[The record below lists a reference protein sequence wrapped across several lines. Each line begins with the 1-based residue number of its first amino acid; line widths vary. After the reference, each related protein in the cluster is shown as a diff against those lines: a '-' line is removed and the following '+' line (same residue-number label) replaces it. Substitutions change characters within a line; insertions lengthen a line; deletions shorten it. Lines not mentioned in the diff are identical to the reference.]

1 MSKGKTIY
9 WFIGLVTVTT
19 IGFLVIPSLVKKYS
33 NKLYKFSLKK
43 DKIDFENMGPEV
55 LKKEKIKGE

>member
-1 MSKGKTIY
+1 MSKGKIIY
-9 WFIGLVTVTT
+9 WFIGLTTVTT
-19 IGFLVIPSLVKKYS
+19 IGFLVIPSLMKKYS

>member
-1 MSKGKTIY
+1 MSKGKIIY
-9 WFIGLVTVTT
+9 WFGLATVTT
-19 IGFLVIPSLVKKYS
+19 IGFLVIPSLMKKYS